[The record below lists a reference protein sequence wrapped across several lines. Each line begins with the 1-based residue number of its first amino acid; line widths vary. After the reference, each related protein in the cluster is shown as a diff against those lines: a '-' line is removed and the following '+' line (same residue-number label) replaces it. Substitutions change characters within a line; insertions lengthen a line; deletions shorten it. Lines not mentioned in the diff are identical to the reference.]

1 MVFLVLQCNSA
12 LLWAQ
17 TEPEE
22 IKLDT
27 DQFQEFFYESLLQ
40 KGIENYDKAIVALE
54 KAMKIKP
61 NDATVYYELGKNYLA
76 LKEYKN
82 AYNSFESATKIDPKN
97 KWFWIGMYDVSYETK
112 NFTQGITVINKLI
125 EFDPKYKEDLT
136 SLYMGTNQFEK
147 ALVLIQE
154 LDETYGKTDRREL
167 YKIQILSQGK
177 FQNIEITNLEHL
189 IIKNPQEEAN
199 YISLIFLYSKNN
211 EEAKAFET
219 VQKLE
224 KAIPNSEWA
233 QVTLFKNYLDSN
245 DAPKAIKAMNIVLAS
260 AKIDSKIKHRIVNEF
275 LIFTDKNPQ
284 YSADLEKAVGYF
296 DKDTAVDVAKEI
308 GKFFHAKKQWDKAI
322 HYYEKSVS
330 KESVD
335 VVETN
340 LLLLQAHTEQKQ
352 FDIVAKKALVLIET
366 FPTQPQFYYYTGL
379 AYNQLQQFKKAKDL
393 LEMGMD
399 YVVENKELEI
409 NFNIQLG
416 EAYNGLGDFKKKDLF
431 FSKANQLLKE
441 KK

>member
-22 IKLDT
+22 IKLDS